1 VCLHTASALTGH
13 VPALVSLPPCTHL
26 LNTHAHP
33 AHANMQAF
41 EHWQLHA
48 HAPPTATAT
57 RYCNAAMAAGKEK
70 GLDALAGGRF
80 ALRILAHHVSNIMSG
95 VSVSIFVSVSV
106 SLSVSVSVS
115 DFVSVSVCVRVCICV
130 CLFVCLCL
138 CVWLCL
144 CVCLCACLRLCLRLW
159 FCARFRACMRFTRAM
174 YCDLSVC
181 LCVSLAL
188 SGAQV

>member
-1 VCLHTASALTGH
+1 
-13 VPALVSLPPCTHL
+13 
-26 LNTHAHP
+26 
-33 AHANMQAF
+33 MQAF

-106 SLSVSVSVS
+106 SLSVSVSAS
-115 DFVSVSVCVRVCICV
+115 DFVSVSVCVRVCVCV
-130 CLFVCLCL
+130 CGCGFVRVFVRV
-138 CVWLCL
+138 CVSLVQCIAIFL
-144 CVCLCACLRLCLRLW
+144 CVCVSRSL
-159 FCARFRACMRFTRAM
+159 
-174 YCDLSVC
+174 
-181 LCVSLAL
+181 SLAPRSSAGKHIL
-188 SGAQV
+188 RCEAGAGRKAILKPPAASAACIPS